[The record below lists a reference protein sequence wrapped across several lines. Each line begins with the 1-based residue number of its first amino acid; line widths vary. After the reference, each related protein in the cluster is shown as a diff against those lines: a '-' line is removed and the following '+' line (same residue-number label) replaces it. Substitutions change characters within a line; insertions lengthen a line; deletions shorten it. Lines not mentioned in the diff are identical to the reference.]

1 VQEVETRRKR
11 RWEVFIAAI
20 IEKTLFVS
28 PLFEILMEFGWQMR
42 SVSHSIYALLS
53 SVLMCDIMRNWV
65 INNDRKWVNAEDK
78 PGIEADAG
86 WYSGQGE
93 HQHHLRREE
102 DRLHFDFKKN
112 CKVTEHRGDY
122 TVHRT
127 DLPNWLT
134 HESCRIT
141 KNGTKGHNHHKKPI
155 NHLTNDNCKITR
167 NYAAGDGYF
176 QRPVDHLAPDKC
188 KITKANDVDLAQ

>member
-1 VQEVETRRKR
+1 
-11 RWEVFIAAI
+11 
-20 IEKTLFVS
+20 
-28 PLFEILMEFGWQMR
+28 MR

-65 INNDRKWVNAEDK
+65 INNERKWVNAEDK

-134 HESCRIT
+134 HESCRYSPT
-141 KNGTKGHNHHKKPI
+141 SKTS
-155 NHLTNDNCKITR
+155 
-167 NYAAGDGYF
+167 
-176 QRPVDHLAPDKC
+176 
-188 KITKANDVDLAQ
+188 